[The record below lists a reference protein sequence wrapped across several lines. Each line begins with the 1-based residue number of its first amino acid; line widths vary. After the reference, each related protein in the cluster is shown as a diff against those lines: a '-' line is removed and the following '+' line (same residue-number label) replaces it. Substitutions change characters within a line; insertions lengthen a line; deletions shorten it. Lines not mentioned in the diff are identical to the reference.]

1 MTFLASPQQDR
12 PFFGQRSQDKNA
24 GLDCRKHVDAAR
36 RHAPVQQLEPL
47 LALAAADDHVDPGRQ
62 SAIVVH
68 PRVEGVDV
76 PRVVHHDDNLQVHTP
91 GTGETVVA
99 ILLSRSRE
107 IGRLTNA
114 GFSLVDRGAA

>member
-1 MTFLASPQQDR
+1 MALLASFHQNR
-12 PFFGQRSQDKNA
+12 PFLGQRSQDKNA

-62 SAIVVH
+62 SVIVVH

-76 PRVVHHDDNLQVHTP
+76 LRVVHHDVDLQIHTT
-91 GTGETVVA
+91 TGGTVVA
-99 ILLSRSRE
+99 ILLCAHEKSSARQAPAP
-107 IGRLTNA
+107 ILLIA
-114 GFSLVDRGAA
+114 GSA